1 MAVRVNKSAFNIRE
15 KLNELTKR
23 FGLKGSELAAAK
35 TTQEARDLVSA
46 GRKNLLINGD
56 MRIAQRGT
64 SGQQVN
70 NGYGG
75 YLSVDRW
82 AVYYD
87 DTTIAQTDVTINGQ
101 PKKACRVTASSSNG
115 RAYVYQKI
123 ENSSRLLGDGTP
135 FSISFWAR
143 ASSSERRI
151 LDWRY
156 YDNGNQNN
164 GSNTIFDTI
173 DIGTEWKHYKIENVS
188 IVDANH
194 NATRDGGLWLYNA
207 SGNDIGTGFW
217 FEFTEVQVELGK
229 NATDFEHRSYG
240 EEFALCQR
248 YYQRNKLDSGQYA
261 AIFSGV
267 AFDAGTFYGTYF
279 LQTPMRTS
287 PTSMGYSN
295 ISHFRIVQTNATTNP
310 IPTGL
315 FIDNGSGT
323 QTLRVYATS
332 PGNTGLTVG
341 YGGWIQTSNTSAY
354 IDFSSEL

>member
-23 FGLKGSELAAAK
+23 FGLKGSELAAAE
-35 TTQEARDLVSA
+35 TVQEARDLVSA

-64 SGQQVN
+64 SGQKVN
-70 NGYGG
+70 NSYGG

-101 PKKACRVTASSSNG
+101 PKKACKVTASATNG

-143 ASSSERRI
+143 ASKPERRI
-151 LDWRY
+151 IEWRY
-156 YDNGNQNN
+156 YDNGNENN

-173 DIGTEWKHYKIENVS
+173 DISTEWKHFKLENVS

-194 NATRDGGLWLYNA
+194 NATRDGGLWMYNA

-229 NATDFEHRSYG
+229 NATEFEYRSYG
-240 EEFALCQR
+240 EELALCQR
-248 YYQRNKLDSGQYA
+248 YYYKIA
-261 AIFSGV
+261 
-267 AFDAGTFYGTYF
+267 
-279 LQTPMRTS
+279 
-287 PTSMGYSN
+287 
-295 ISHFRIVQTNATTNP
+295 
-310 IPTGL
+310 
-315 FIDNGSGT
+315 
-323 QTLRVYATS
+323 
-332 PGNTGLTVG
+332 PG
-341 YGGWIQTSNTSAY
+341 TSNTDIGTGFMSTTTGALVAVQFPTTMRTAPQVGDFESSAAARLY
-354 IDFSSEL
+354 IGYQNTTINATSIAYSDASIHMGRMSLGLAATGTVGNGIAFRTRETDGFVAFSAEL